1 MNEAE
6 GADDGCTDHHP
17 SPSTPPLVDLRAEA
31 RRPEPAQ
38 RAPSGW
44 LAALRVGVGFVFL
57 WAFVDKLLGLGY
69 STPSERAWLNGGS
82 PTKGFLSKV
91 DVGPFAGFFRDIAGN
106 VVVDWLF
113 MLGLLGIGAAVLSG
127 VALRLAA
134 ASGTLLM
141 ALMWAAEWH
150 PARFTGAGEATRSTN
165 PLVDYHVVYAL
176 ALIVVAVTYAGDRFG
191 LGRPRAQLPLVR
203 RHRSVLR

>member
-1 MNEAE
+1 MA
-6 GADDGCTDHHP
+6 APTITRPDQ
-17 SPSTPPLVDLRAEA
+17 PLTVETILDASRSKA
-31 RRPEPAQ
+31 AQ

-44 LAALRVGVGFVFL
+44 LAALRVGVGSVFL
-57 WAFVDKLLGLGY
+57 WAFLDKLLGLGY

-82 PTKGFLSKV
+82 PTEGFLSRV

-113 MLGLLGIGAAVLSG
+113 MLGLLGIGVAVLSG

-134 ASGTLLM
+134 AGGTLLM

-150 PARFTGAGEATRSTN
+150 PARFTGAGEPTGSTN
-165 PLVDYHVVYAL
+165 PLFDYHVVYAL
-176 ALIVVAVTYAGDRFG
+176 ALIVLAVTYAGDRFG
-191 LGRPRAQLPLVR
+191 MGRRWAQLPVVR
-203 RHRSVLR
+203 RYRSILR